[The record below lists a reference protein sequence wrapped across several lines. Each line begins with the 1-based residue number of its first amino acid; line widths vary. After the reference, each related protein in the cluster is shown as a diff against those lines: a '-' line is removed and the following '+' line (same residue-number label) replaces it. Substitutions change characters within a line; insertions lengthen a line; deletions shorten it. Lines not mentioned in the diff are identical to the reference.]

1 MAEATESLP
10 VTDDIPEQASNNGQ
24 TEAELLDAVLRNSEF
39 LEESL
44 PDEEIPEVDPS
55 ESDEEDPDESDE
67 VVNEEGEEVEG
78 DEEVEAEDE
87 DASEEDATQDAAV
100 FAAEDLDLDA
110 KVIVKIDGEEV
121 PVSFSDLI
129 KGYSTE
135 QSLSAK
141 GRELGEARKQLEAER
156 EEQLTEISKV
166 GEASAAVLMSQ
177 EQELAKEYHDLEAQ
191 IKKARQDGDT
201 FELSELKD
209 KREQVQGDYWEARKK
224 REAIVSQLETQQQAI
239 VDQQWQEQLTYFN
252 TTITEYVPDFNEQ
265 VASDI
270 REFALK
276 EGLPEELLNTIV
288 DPAVVKFV
296 NDYRVLKTG
305 VSKGEAKRKAAP
317 SKKVPT
323 KKAKSPTKKKAEAN
337 DMVKARAFR
346 EDASPDDQMAFLK
359 QLASKSLNQ

>member
-10 VTDDIPEQASNNGQ
+10 VTDDIPEQASTNGQ
-24 TEAELLDAVLRNSEF
+24 SEADLLDAVLRNSEF
-39 LEESL
+39 LEGSL

-55 ESDEEDPDESDE
+55 ESDEEDPEESDE
-67 VVNEEGEEVEG
+67 VVNEESEEVED

-87 DASEEDATQDAAV
+87 DASEDATQESTV
-100 FAAEDLDLDA
+100 FTADDLDLEA
-110 KVIVKIDGEEV
+110 QVIVKIDGEEV

-156 EEQLTEISKV
+156 EEQLAEISKV
-166 GEASAAVLMSQ
+166 GQASAAVLMSQ

-209 KREQVQGDYWEARKK
+209 KREQVQGDYWAARNK
-224 REAIVSQLETQQQAI
+224 REAIVNQLESQQQEI
-239 VDQQWQEQLTYFN
+239 ENQQWEEQLTYFN
-252 TTITEYVPDFNEQ
+252 QTITEYVPDFNEQ
-265 VASDI
+265 TAGEI

-296 NDYRVLKTG
+296 NDYRLLKTG

-317 SKKVPT
+317 TKKVPT